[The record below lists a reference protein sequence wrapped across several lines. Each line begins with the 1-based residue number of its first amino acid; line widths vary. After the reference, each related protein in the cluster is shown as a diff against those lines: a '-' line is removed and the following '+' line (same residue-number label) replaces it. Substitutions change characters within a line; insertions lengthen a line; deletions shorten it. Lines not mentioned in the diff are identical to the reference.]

1 MRDGTAGAEWTSEL
15 MPISFLLFLLSFFFF
30 LSRVGPEHIWKK
42 KGPGKKEKLRT

>member
-1 MRDGTAGAEWTSEL
+1 MTDGQQEQEWASEL

-42 KGPGKKEKLRT
+42 VGPGKKEKLRT